1 MFVTIGLVILDAL
14 LDTSMFYR
22 YLIAGLYIALLS
34 RIIHRAKFNRTLN
47 FCHIQDMCVAKHNFS
62 FQTALSMTE
71 YLMKEEEFIP
81 WVSAIDAFR
90 VKFVSS
96 VTDKDKIN
104 HVSLK

>member
-1 MFVTIGLVILDAL
+1 
-14 LDTSMFYR
+14 
-22 YLIAGLYIALLS
+22 
-34 RIIHRAKFNRTLN
+34 
-47 FCHIQDMCVAKHNFS
+47 
-62 FQTALSMTE
+62 MTE